1 MAPDRPNTVQY
12 VLIPADVT
20 QPMQEL
26 EVEQPEGLEVECLTN
41 WMQDY
46 YRKQCKVATDEGKEA
61 FRKTLTEKMPAEM
74 ITEEMLSGAY
84 GMQLVESVALMSG
97 GPHTGGIHVNLYCD
111 DKGQMKGLPLN
122 PRAMGVCDIVN
133 KPSQVYGDCF
143 VGRVF
148 ETADDFHRLG
158 FTLKECDSSSV
169 WVGKAA
175 ALNLNKAQDAGGSSA
190 ALKDFQAMAGG
201 KGAQV
206 FDTSSVTKAE
216 AEAPMV
222 EADPGETPGAYTW
235 TQSLEEVVVS
245 VGCPKGTK
253 SNQIKCKIRPNNLS
267 LNIIGIEDGVIF
279 ADVVLFAPV
288 DPEESNWSI
297 EDRGEKRILS
307 ITMAKGKKMR
317 WLDLKTV
324 SGK

>member
-1 MAPDRPNTVQY
+1 
-12 VLIPADVT
+12 
-20 QPMQEL
+20 
-26 EVEQPEGLEVECLTN
+26 
-41 WMQDY
+41 
-46 YRKQCKVATDEGKEA
+46 
-61 FRKTLTEKMPAEM
+61 
-74 ITEEMLSGAY
+74 
-84 GMQLVESVALMSG
+84 
-97 GPHTGGIHVNLYCD
+97 
-111 DKGQMKGLPLN
+111 
-122 PRAMGVCDIVN
+122 
-133 KPSQVYGDCF
+133 
-143 VGRVF
+143 
-148 ETADDFHRLG
+148 
-158 FTLKECDSSSV
+158 
-169 WVGKAA
+169 
-175 ALNLNKAQDAGGSSA
+175 
-190 ALKDFQAMAGG
+190 MAGG

-297 EDRGEKRILS
+297 EDSIVCKESCVRNNRGRTGRIFFS
-307 ITMAKGKKMR
+307 IWTIGRMSHTYR
-317 WLDLKTV
+317 
-324 SGK
+324 